1 MSDTLNLKIEGI
13 NIVDTIKN
21 VKTGKVEVIERG
33 HNLVVDKVLPLIMA
47 LLKGSLSGVQYWA
60 VGSGATSWD
69 SNPVNPLLTETKL
82 TNELGR
88 KAITASN
95 MTFVDPETL
104 ETSSSPTTCLEI
116 SCTFYEED
124 CNGVWREF
132 GIFGGNASATA
143 NSGIMINK
151 RHHAVITKT
160 EEMTVE
166 RIMRFTLSLV

>member
-1 MSDTLNLKIEGI
+1 MSDTLNLKIEGM

-132 GIFGGNASATA
+132 GIFGGNATTTKD
-143 NSGIMINK
+143 SGYMIDK
-151 RHHAVITKT
+151 KHHSLLTKT
-160 EEMTVE
+160 EEMVVD
-166 RIMRFTLSLV
+166 RKIFLSISF

>member
-132 GIFGGNASATA
+132 GIFGGNATTTKD
-143 NSGIMINK
+143 SGYMIDK
-151 RHHAVITKT
+151 KHHSLLTKT
-160 EEMTVE
+160 EEMVVD
-166 RIMRFTLSLV
+166 RKIFLSISF

>member
-1 MSDTLNLKIEGI
+1 MSDTLNLKIEGM
-13 NIVDTIKN
+13 NMVDTIKN

-60 VGSGATSWD
+60 VGSGSTSWD

-132 GIFGGNASATA
+132 GIFGGNATTTKD
-143 NSGIMINK
+143 SGYMIDK
-151 RHHAVITKT
+151 KHHSLLTKT
-160 EEMTVE
+160 EEMVVD
-166 RIMRFTLSLV
+166 RKIFLSISF